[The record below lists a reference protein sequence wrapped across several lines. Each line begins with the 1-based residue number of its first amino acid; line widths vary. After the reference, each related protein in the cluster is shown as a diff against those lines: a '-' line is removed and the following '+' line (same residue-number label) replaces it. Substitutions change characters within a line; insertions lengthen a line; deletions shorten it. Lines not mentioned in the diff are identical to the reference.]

1 MHPAPTPVTPPQP
14 VASAPRRVRVWAV
27 PVVVVV
33 DLAVA
38 WVGGFAALSLL
49 VATGSFG
56 IGPWPATVVGTVGAY
71 ALGVVLLRTGRRAVV
86 AATGTVCCT
95 LAVCVGVPMIG
106 VTAASTPVSLLLAV
120 VAVGAACAT
129 VAVRRSAGTVG
140 LAVASVIGAFIV
152 AVVAVSG

>member
-1 MHPAPTPVTPPQP
+1 MHPAPTPVTPPP
-14 VASAPRRVRVWAV
+14 VASATRRVRVWAV

-71 ALGVVLLRTGRRAVV
+71 AVGVVLLRTAGRV
-86 AATGTVCCT
+86 AAAAGTVCCT
-95 LAVCVGVPMIG
+95 VAVCVGVPMIG
-106 VTAASTPVSLLLAV
+106 VTAESTPASLLLAV
-120 VAVGAACAT
+120 VAVGAACAA

-140 LAVASVIGAFIV
+140 LAVASVVGAFVV